1 MRQTAS
7 TGDNRTGVVSSEGRS
22 DAMQQDMERYAPTSH
37 GTSEGAGKVRILY
50 GRESQGRTLGSVPPP
65 SGLTDKAKAFIK
77 EAKGEAPVI
86 FMDKLGERIAFERTG
101 TRLYEA
107 LVSKHEVDGGFEGGP
122 SRNDLVEILN
132 EEHRHFSLLA
142 EAMQGLGGDPTAMT
156 PSADLAGTAAA
167 GVLKVITDSRT
178 TLLQGLEAILI
189 AELADREGWRSL
201 IELARN
207 AGEDDLAEQFT
218 QAEQTEE
225 EHLEKVRSW
234 LKAGLGSPQE

>member
-1 MRQTAS
+1 MRQTAT

-50 GRESQGRTLGSVPPP
+50 GRESQGGLGSVPPP

-77 EAKGEAPVI
+77 EAKGAAPVV

-107 LVSKHEVDGGFEGGP
+107 LVSKHEVDEGFEGGP
-122 SRNDLVEILN
+122 SRNDLIEILN
-132 EEHRHFSLLA
+132 EEHRHFSLLT

-156 PSADLAGTAAA
+156 PSADLAATAAA
-167 GVLKVITDSRT
+167 GVLKVITDPRT

-189 AELADREGWRSL
+189 AELADREGWQSL

-207 AGEDDLAEQFT
+207 AGEEGLAEQFT
-218 QAEQTEE
+218 EAEQTEE
-225 EHLEKVRSW
+225 EHLDKVRSW
-234 LKAGLGSPQE
+234 LKAGLSSPRE